1 MCTGGI
7 ASFFDIR
14 IWYLQT
20 LLSSIKEKADR
31 LDHYLNIGHE
41 TIARHNIEILINFEP
56 KDNGQEY
63 LSSSVH
69 K

>member
-14 IWYLQT
+14 IWYLQLFLV
-20 LLSSIKEKADR
+20 LLKKQADR

-41 TIARHNIEILINFEP
+41 TIARHNIEILINLEP

-63 LSSSVH
+63 PSSSVH